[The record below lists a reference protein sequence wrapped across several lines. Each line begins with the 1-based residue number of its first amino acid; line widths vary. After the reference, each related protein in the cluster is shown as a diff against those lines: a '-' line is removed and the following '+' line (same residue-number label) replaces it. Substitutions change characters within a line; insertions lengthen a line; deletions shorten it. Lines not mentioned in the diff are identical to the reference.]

1 MTSDFVPRAPETGV
15 STGGDTRHSTGIVER
30 IWLKRGKGGPM
41 DAVPT
46 ARLRTNRGL
55 VGNANQGGRRQVT
68 LLEAERW
75 ESHLAAIGAELD
87 PSRRRANILVR
98 GLRLASS
105 RGKVLSIG
113 GVRLQIVGETKP
125 CHQMDEVFPGLQAV
139 MRPDWGGG
147 AFARVLSNGEI
158 GCGDVI
164 VWDNGSDAPSL
175 FDI

>member
-1 MTSDFVPRAPETGV
+1 MESAASSAGV
-15 STGGDTRHSTGIVER
+15 IER

-75 ESHLAAIGAELD
+75 EAHLAAIGIELD
-87 PSRRRANILVR
+87 PARRRANVLVR
-98 GLRLASS
+98 GLELASS
-105 RGKVLSIG
+105 RGKVLMIG
-113 GVRLQIVGETKP
+113 GVRLQILGETKP
-125 CHQMDEVFPGLQAV
+125 CHQMDEVHPGLQAV

-147 AFARVLSNGEI
+147 AFARVLSDGEI
-158 GCGDVI
+158 HCGDTI
-164 VWDNGSDAPSL
+164 RWDTTPDALSL
-175 FDI
+175 FDV